1 MVKANE
7 TFHLFWS
14 TVHHFLPVSNRVNLP
29 VAIGVV
35 FCTIVDMRKRTKRK
49 VWALVNPIQ
58 HAIEGAAITPKDKA
72 DTLDRGELVAIE
84 SLRIGRAEEVDVHL
98 LSVMT
103 AVSALMAYEGK
114 GVEVLPAARLAWRS
128 LQAIEERQKRTG
140 KWGCTGPEFQSLKD
154 VYQYHDLQRQSVS
167 RSVYESAIFRS
178 KGVLQDPVRRRKVL
192 ESE

>member
-1 MVKANE
+1 MV
-7 TFHLFWS
+7 
-14 TVHHFLPVSNRVNLP
+14 
-29 VAIGVV
+29 G
-35 FCTIVDMRKRTKRK
+35 MRKRTKRK

-58 HAIEGAAITPKDKA
+58 HAIEGAAITPKSKA

-84 SLRIGRAEEVDVHL
+84 SLRIGRAEEVDVQL

-114 GVEVLPAARLAWRS
+114 GVEALPAARLAWQS
-128 LQAIEERQKRTG
+128 LQSIEERHKRTG
-140 KWGCTGPEFQSLKD
+140 IWGCTVPELQSLKD
-154 VYQYHDLQRQSVS
+154 VYQYHDLQRQSVAL
-167 RSVYESAIFRS
+167 SVYESAIFRS